1 MKSPQDAALQRAQDY
16 ARDRGWRQE
25 PLTWEEVE
33 VLVMA
38 MNAAD
43 VTTEITSDE
52 SYHNGYDDGY
62 AEAKSDA
69 LLELD
74 REDVLDWCADHGYKL
89 VKEQA
94 S

>member
-1 MKSPQDAALQRAQDY
+1 MKSPHEFALQRAQDF

-25 PLTWEEVE
+25 PLTGEEVE
-33 VLVMA
+33 ELVMA
-38 MNAAD
+38 MN
-43 VTTEITSDE
+43 E

-74 REDVLDWCADHGYKL
+74 HDDVLDWCADHGYKL
-89 VKEQA
+89 VAEKA

>member
-1 MKSPQDAALQRAQDY
+1 MKSPQDTALQRAQDY

-25 PLTWEEVE
+25 PLTWQEVE
-33 VLVMA
+33 VLVGLTFGP
-38 MNAAD
+38 D
-43 VTTEITSDE
+43 LQDYQT
-52 SYHNGYDDGY
+52 GYDDGY
-62 AEAKSDA
+62 AEGQSYSAFG
-69 LLELD
+69 LD